1 MIVKDGAATLRR
13 CLASV
18 RSVVDRIIVGDTGST
33 DGTVEIAREFGADVF
48 SIPWEGNFSSARNA
62 VLRHGSC
69 DWVLVLDADEM
80 LDAEGAAA
88 LAKLVQQPGPSAYDV
103 WRWNYVL
110 STNCRS
116 GEHGAL
122 LNPGILP
129 ESSAYPA
136 YVRSLNT
143 RLFRRHPEI
152 YFERPVHET
161 IAQRLSALQL
171 PVAMAP
177 FVIHHFGQA
186 EDQEST
192 RRQKNELYQRIGVEH
207 FQQNPGDA
215 RTCFELGLGE
225 LEHFKDAEAALRL
238 FLRAL
243 DLDQKDTNSLIFA
256 GVCLVRLQRYAEAV
270 EVLTH
275 ALHMD
280 SQSIVLH
287 DTLGDAYFHQGQH
300 RSALAAY
307 TASLYAGS
315 ASALTLAKRGVCQI
329 YIGQREE
336 GLGAL
341 KEAIGR
347 EPNFPELIDIS
358 VAGTALAQENEL
370 AADLAQ
376 KRLTMPEASTCKEH
390 RMDRGVRLR

>member
-18 RSVVDRIIVGDTGST
+18 RSVVDRIVIGDTGSA
-33 DGTVEIAREFGADVF
+33 DGTVEIAREFCADVF

-62 VLRHGSC
+62 VLRHSSC

-80 LDAEGAAA
+80 LDVEGAAA
-88 LAKLVQQPGPSAYDV
+88 LVKLVQQPGPAAYNV

-116 GEHGAL
+116 GEHGAF
-122 LNPGILP
+122 LNPGVLP

-143 RLFRRHPEI
+143 RLFRRHPDV

-171 PVAMAP
+171 PVATAP

-186 EDQEST
+186 EDQESA
-192 RRQKNELYQRIGVEH
+192 RRQKNELYQRIGSEYL
-207 FQQNPGDA
+207 QQNPSDA
-215 RTCFELGLGE
+215 RTCFELGLGQ
-225 LEHFKDAEAALRL
+225 LEHFRDAEAALRL

-243 DLDQKDTNSLIFA
+243 DLDQKDANSLIFV
-256 GVCLVRLQRYAEAV
+256 GVCLVRLKRYAEAV

-280 SQSIVLH
+280 SRSTVLH
-287 DTLGDAYFHQGQH
+287 EALGDAYFHQGQH
-300 RSALAAY
+300 RNALAAY

-329 YIGQREE
+329 YIGQREG

-341 KEAIGR
+341 KEAIAK
-347 EPNFPELIDIS
+347 EPDFAELIDIS

-370 AADLAQ
+370 AANLAQ
-376 KRLTMPEASTCKEH
+376 KRLTMPEASTCKAPKNT
-390 RMDRGVRLR
+390 RLLSF